1 MSLKSFIPPAIL
13 EIRRR
18 MRPGMP
24 TFNSYDEAA
33 ARCGAGYGE
42 DELVRVVV
50 EKTRLYRDSLLVNPT
65 VISSLREASVATAI
79 GLSAEGGRVNCID
92 FGGAA
97 GAHFFLARSLFGR
110 SFELNWNVV
119 ETQGMVAAAGAVRSD
134 GLRFFTDIAA
144 AASSI
149 RAEGREIDLVFTS
162 CALPY
167 VRDPEGMLRELTGVG
182 ARRIFVTRN
191 PLAERKLER
200 RVAIQTSRLSANGPG
215 PLPDGFKDR
224 ALSYPVT
231 FCDKAAFEGI
241 LAERYAL
248 DLTFEEERDAYYLQG
263 APVAMYGYLGVRLPA
278 QDGRSAGRVRP
289 LIP

>member
-1 MSLKSFIPPAIL
+1 MVRSMSLKSFIPPAIL

-65 VISSLREASVATAI
+65 V
-79 GLSAEGGRVNCID
+79 GGRVNCID